1 MKDETMAS
9 EYFMAGLSS
18 KEKAEIL
25 AECKKMYIQQK
36 RKIPFK
42 GVVENFLSK
51 NKGKPEK

>member
-25 AECKKMYIQQK
+25 AECKKIYI
-36 RKIPFK
+36 
-42 GVVENFLSK
+42 
-51 NKGKPEK
+51 